1 MANVKNNSGRRGRKP
16 KLLTGAG
23 GVIKKH
29 VKSSE
34 NGHNLRSAPFNDNT
48 DNKPVLLTKGI
59 ITRSGRIRKK
69 SKDKLKVMD
78 NILKSELMIAD
89 TRSKRKKTPDSPT
102 SNGNNNNDFEV
113 SDQNNIEI
121 NVPLILPQHTESSP
135 KKINRKSPKNNSIS
149 ENQSNLVGKIRVAR
163 NIFQKSENGVQKDSN
178 DYLLGPKEN
187 GNLKMTM
194 DSNLRD
200 DVISNMKSVLS
211 PDNEIILPEK
221 EPKKYVRKRSKPTKN
236 PVINT
241 KENKKTANKNK
252 EIVEPTP
259 DPSKTKQVRLSNG
272 VVLTLSLVQCD
283 HCQKSFSNKASLS
296 RHMLSHFDLR
306 RHQCKHCPRKF
317 RYRTTLKLHIQ
328 RRHPVTENV
337 EFYVCQICDKN
348 FQLEENL
355 ELHLASHIKS
365 ETNNY
370 KCLYCEKKFSYRL
383 LLLQHEK
390 SHLDTGRFKCFTC
403 EMTYDSRS
411 RLSQHIKTH
420 SKVKDY
426 ICQYCGKEFQRL
438 NSIKRHVRVCHG
450 GQTIKCPICFKD
462 LKGHLTEHMRV
473 HNQNRPHICPD
484 CGQRFTQSTQL
495 KVHRRSHTGDR
506 PYPCRICNRRFG
518 HSNALLLHVRRHTG
532 EKPFPCAMCHMSFS
546 QLPHM
551 KNHMRKIHGKDSA
564 YKCQK
569 CGEFFKLKAELES
582 HGKGCTVGDKVLSF
596 EEQIQASVQVE
607 EVELDSSMKLS
618 KMRFLLALLLTMI
631 ASKEKLKYLG
641 FNKRLIDDLLVESLE
656 AMGHVPCK
664 DDTLTPYK
672 RLKTNVEI
680 LLGGTIPS
688 HQMEKFRSENK
699 STEELL
705 VLLTDEKKI
714 V

>member
-23 GVIKKH
+23 GVTKKH
-29 VKSSE
+29 VKNSE
-34 NGHNLRSAPFNDNT
+34 NGHNLRSAPFNDNA

-69 SKDKLKVMD
+69 SKDKLKEMD
-78 NILKSELMIAD
+78 NILKSELLIAD
-89 TRSKRKKTPDSPT
+89 TRRKRKKTPDSPT
-102 SNGNNNNDFEV
+102 SNGNNNNDIEV

-121 NVPLILPQHTESSP
+121 NVPLILPHHDEKSP
-135 KKINRKSPKNNSIS
+135 KKVNRRSPKNNSTS
-149 ENQSNLVGKIRVAR
+149 DNQTNLVGKIRVAR
-163 NIFQKSENGVQKDSN
+163 NIFQESENRVQKAPNDSN
-178 DYLLGPKEN
+178 DYLLGSKEN
-187 GNLKMTM
+187 GDPKMTM
-194 DSNLRD
+194 DPNLRD
-200 DVISNMKSVLS
+200 DVLSNMKSVLS
-211 PDNEIILPEK
+211 PDDEIILPEN
-221 EPKKYVRKRSKPTKN
+221 EPKKYVRK
-236 PVINT
+236 
-241 KENKKTANKNK
+241 
-252 EIVEPTP
+252 
-259 DPSKTKQVRLSNG
+259 
-272 VVLTLSLVQCD
+272 
-283 HCQKSFSNKASLS
+283 SNKASLS

-328 RRHPVTENV
+328 RRHPITENV

-370 KCLYCEKKFSYRL
+370 KCLYCDKKFSYRL

-411 RLSQHIKTH
+411 RLSQHIKSH

-506 PYPCRICNRRFG
+506 PYPCRICNRPFG
-518 HSNALLLHVRRHTG
+518 HSNALMLHVRRHTG

-569 CGEFFKLKAELES
+569 CGDFFKLKAELES

-607 EVELDSSMKLS
+607 EVEMDSAMKLS

-664 DDTLTPYK
+664 DETLTPYK

-714 V
+714 A